1 MMYLCHDLSMSSQ
14 PTPRLIPLAE
24 ARLSLSPQE
33 FRLKLRKVLL
43 ANPRIT
49 LKQIAKALNVTRQ
62 RVSLLVGRLDRPN
75 CAPPGPRPA
84 PKRDQAQAKMAE
96 LWERVSN
103 GESAESAASNLGI
116 SLNQA
121 RQLGFKVHGVRPA
134 HGKGRQD
141 CNCWRC
147 RKAAG
152 VALPRGPKSGPVR
165 RAQVEDWLAYRDP
178 DTDQPLRQ
186 VDIARMAGVGQGMV
200 SRISRET

>member
-1 MMYLCHDLSMSSQ
+1 MSSQ

-84 PKRDQAQAKMAE
+84 PKREAARTKLSELTQRVAQ
-96 LWERVSN
+96 
-103 GESAESAASNLGI
+103 GESAEGVVKDLGI

-121 RQLGFKVHGVRPA
+121 RTLGFKVRQVRSA
-134 HGKGRQD
+134 HGTQARAIHGCD
-141 CNCWRC
+141 CWRC
-147 RKAAG
+147 RRTSG
-152 VALPRGPKSGPVR
+152 VALPRGPRFGPR
-165 RAQVEDWLAYRDP
+165 KKVEVLDWLAYKDP
-178 DTDQPLRQ
+178 DTNQPLRQ
-186 VDIARMAGVGQGMV
+186 VDIARLSGVGQGAV
-200 SRISRET
+200 SRISRAEDL